1 MLTCPVVL
9 FFLSKNT
16 DVKLLGIQ
24 NVVICYLKPLSSKLY
39 ITVLNVNYMFEKTHL
54 KVYLCLF
61 MDISA
66 VWLFSSNF
74 YPQYFLLF
82 SYLLFFFFSIYF
94 LLFIYFSLFFLFFLC
109 FFLLIDFLLLLCS
122 LLDLFCKFY
131 ETILHEV
138 RT

>member
-1 MLTCPVVL
+1 MA
-9 FFLSKNT
+9 KNT

-24 NVVICYLKPLSSKLY
+24 NVVICYLKPLSSKLF

-54 KVYLCLF
+54 KLYLCLF

-74 YPQYFLLF
+74 LPTMFSFLFLFTFLFILIVIFFYLF
-82 SYLLFFFFSIYF
+82 SIIFFI
-94 LLFIYFSLFFLFFLC
+94 FINFFLMFFY
-109 FFLLIDFLLLLCS
+109 FFIFLLIDFLLLLCS
-122 LLDLFCKFY
+122 LLDPFCKFY